1 MNFLVLLDKT
11 NVWYIEL
18 WSMQW
23 LLKYSRGC
31 LPFVNVHECFPQTH
45 WYDVEKDI
53 EWKLTSLGKKLR
65 RELCL
70 YLSFWWCNKKLE
82 KTHWIL
88 WIGNMI
94 AAKIGLEQWLSLA
107 AIDENSCFLA
117 SAFFRR
123 NNLFAYIQ
131 HFLVSRCKFTS
142 TSFHYRCWLQK
153 YTNTRANT
161 KNNAAKY

>member
-1 MNFLVLLDKT
+1 M
-11 NVWYIEL
+11 
-18 WSMQW
+18 
-23 LLKYSRGC
+23 
-31 LPFVNVHECFPQTH
+31 NVHECCPQTH
-45 WYDVEKDI
+45 WCDVEKDI

-117 SAFFRR
+117 SAFFRK
-123 NNLFAYIQ
+123 NNLFVYIH
-131 HFLVSRCKFTS
+131 HFQVSRYKFITDVD
-142 TSFHYRCWLQK
+142 YRNTQTRGQIQK
-153 YTNTRANT
+153 ITLLNINGLVFTLVTWRMAAIVTHNDVFANINTMAG
-161 KNNAAKY
+161 K